1 MFGFINLNKPR
12 GLTSHNCIS
21 KIRRLLNI
29 KKVGHGGTLDPL
41 ATGVLPIA
49 VGKATRLLQF
59 LPEQKAYRARIRL
72 GVTTTTDDLEGEVL
86 TTKSTTHLSREAIVA
101 SLEQFQG
108 EIEQIPPVYSAIKK
122 NGQKMYELARKGI
135 DVEVPPRIVT
145 IDSIEVIDFI
155 LGDFLEVD
163 VAITCGSGTYIRAI
177 ARDLGQTLGV
187 GGTLANLVRTKSCG
201 MSLDSSL
208 SFEELEAKLRHN
220 QSIFIEPAQALPH
233 LPAIILNSHEADK
246 WLQGQ
251 TVPIVIDEVQA
262 GSTLERGST
271 LHSQN
276 LSLSNQRYYR
286 THDRENNHFLG
297 ISIINQDTNITKCK
311 QAKPLKGGVP
321 CTLAKPKIV
330 CINVRE

>member
-1 MFGFINLNKPR
+1 MTYMFGFINLNKPR

-59 LPEQKAYRARIRL
+59 LPEQKAYCARIRF
-72 GVTTTTDDLEGEVL
+72 GITTTTDDLEGEVL

-101 SLEQFQG
+101 ALEQFQG

-122 NGQKMYELARKGI
+122 NGQKMYKLARKGI
-135 DVEVPPRIVT
+135 EVKVPPRIVT

-163 VAITCGSGTYIRAI
+163 VAISCGSGTYIRAI

-208 SFEELEAKLRHN
+208 SLEQLEAKLRHN
-220 QSIFIEPAQALPH
+220 QSIFIEPVQALAH

-262 GSTLERGST
+262 GSTLEGGST

-276 LSLSNQRYYR
+276 LSLSNQKYYR

-297 ISIINQDTNITKCK
+297 ISIISQDTNI
-311 QAKPLKGGVP
+311 AKGGLP